1 MGLSGGKFTME
12 LTNLIGQGPVV
23 ISASTNLL
31 QWIPIYTNPS
41 GYGTASFTD
50 SNAGAFPHRYYR
62 AATP

>member
-1 MGLSGGKFTME
+1 ME

-31 QWIPIYTNPS
+31 QWVNIYTNPS
-41 GYGTASFTD
+41 GYGTAFVTD
-50 SNAGAFPHRYYR
+50 SNAGTFPRRFYR